1 MPMVYKWFGEGE
13 KGGLTMLGR
22 NHNLYYSK
30 NKHQINQF
38 CGNQSIH
45 RKTTAGKAESRLL

>member
-1 MPMVYKWFGEGE
+1 MVYKWFGEGE